1 MKTKRNIAEYIG
13 KANDTIFVIP
23 SYQRGYKWGVPHKNG
38 KNDARIL
45 VEDIVHA
52 FSSHKAEYFIQGV
65 TVFKKEDKIYLIDGQ
80 QRTTTI
86 FLLLTAV
93 ISNSEERSS
102 YFFYQK
108 RRLSFRIQNQAKF
121 SRVSQKYCKRKGFRK
136 H

>member
-65 TVFKKEDKIYLIDGQ
+65 TVFQYFGKFLPKIYRSI
-80 QRTTTI
+80 
-86 FLLLTAV
+86 V
-93 ISNSEERSS
+93 I
-102 YFFYQK
+102 
-108 RRLSFRIQNQAKF
+108 IIVHKF
-121 SRVSQKYCKRKGFRK
+121 
-136 H
+136 